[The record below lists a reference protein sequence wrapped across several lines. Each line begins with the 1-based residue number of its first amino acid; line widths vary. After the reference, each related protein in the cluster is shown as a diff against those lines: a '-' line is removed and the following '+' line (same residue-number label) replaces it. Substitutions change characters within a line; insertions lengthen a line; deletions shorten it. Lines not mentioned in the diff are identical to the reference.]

1 MELSKELT
9 ASLRQFFEKFF
20 ENLAEDMRV
29 LISAEVTSSYQ
40 QTSLLM
46 GLEEIL
52 PLFGSDWAHIYIRE
66 DGTGSG
72 DVHLL
77 FDVRSAIAFS
87 ALLMMMGGTSLP
99 DMIKEKA
106 YSEDLQEAFGEIA
119 NVLMGVM
126 NTMVEQRIQ
135 GGHLHLESTAYLGG
149 GELPE
154 TLSGDMYVDIHANV
168 AVADFDTEVLHVL
181 VSKEFAEVLFG
192 AELVPVDGAA
202 AEAPEETASD
212 ASGTLDTIKVSLE
225 QLMAEP
231 ASYVNESESVS
242 KAIAVMEKDGVRQIG
257 VVREGVL
264 IRVISW
270 GDLRQLMGPFYGTN
284 AMTARDKAVLS
295 VQLGRIC
302 KTQKLISIPM
312 AGSPAQALDL
322 MVGNELKA
330 LPVVDEVGSL
340 RGFIPAWELLKLL
353 RGRLH

>member
-1 MELSKELT
+1 MQLPKEIT
-9 ASLRQFFEKFF
+9 ESLRQFFEKFF

-29 LISAEVTSSYQ
+29 LISSDVTSSYQ
-40 QTSLLM
+40 QACLVM

-66 DGTGSG
+66 DGTNSG

-87 ALLMMMGGTSLP
+87 ALLMMMAGSNLP

-154 TLSGDMYVDIHANV
+154 SLGGDMYVDIRANV
-168 AVADFDTEVLHVL
+168 AVADYDAEVLHVL
-181 VSKEFAEVLFG
+181 VSKEFAEVLSG
-192 AELVPVDGAA
+192 TELVPLDEAA
-202 AEAPEETASD
+202 PDAPEEAASD
-212 ASGTLDTIKVSLE
+212 ASFTPDTIKVTLE
-225 QLMAEP
+225 QLVAEP
-231 ASYVNESESVS
+231 ASYMNESESVS
-242 KAIAVMEKDGVRQIG
+242 KAIAVMKKDGVRQIG
-257 VVREGVL
+257 VVRDGVL

-284 AMTARDKAVLS
+284 AMSARDKAVLS

-302 KTQKLISIPM
+302 KTQKLISIPTT
-312 AGSPAQALDL
+312 GSPAQALDL

-330 LPVVDEVGSL
+330 LPVVDELGSL
-340 RGFIPAWELLKLL
+340 RGFISAWELLKLL